1 MIQVSDKFKT
11 AIYAPTRKTT
21 AKVTFE
27 ILDVGAFENN
37 TKTVISQAEISRLDQ
52 LTNKVREMTSK
63 YATYERN
70 YFRLDSSFVIPPKT
84 TDAGFEV
91 GWWSGDIC
99 DSEGVFNPHQII
111 EILLDEES
119 SSIGLTISFDILAN
133 EYAADFDIAV
143 YTGDNTLLHS
153 QSIVGNI
160 ESVYALTKPLDDYK
174 KVIVTIKK
182 WGKGYRRARITEI
195 DFGVIRE
202 YSDNSLIKLNML
214 EEISTTSETLPVSEL
229 KFTVDNSNK
238 EFNILNPEGFYRF
251 LQQRQEA
258 VLEIGVEISE
268 DTFEYVKMGNYYLSE
283 WQSDEGALTTTFTA
297 KNIIDLLD
305 NYEMENL
312 VAKNTNLYDL
322 VVGLF
327 TVAKITRYEIDIAL
341 KDITTQAIY
350 KKMTCRQLLQCIC
363 IAGMAVA
370 FTDREGRLIVKQLT
384 NNTPI
389 DNITFDNIY
398 KEPQIKLDK
407 LVSSVE
413 VSIYDKGEVTSVYKA
428 NGAITGGATL
438 KVENT
443 LINNTA
449 TAQSVAEWIL
459 LESNLRALYDV
470 NWRQNPALD
479 LGDNIT
485 LEDSYGA
492 NKPSRIIKQEYEY
505 QGYLSGKTT
514 TKGGV

>member
-37 TKTVISQAEISRLDQ
+37 TKTVTSQAEISRLGQ
-52 LTNKVREMTSK
+52 ITNKKREMSNK
-63 YATYERN
+63 YATYEKD
-70 YFRLDSSFVIPPKT
+70 YFRLDGSFTIPPKQNE
-84 TDAGFEV
+84 GGYEV

-111 EILLDEES
+111 EIILDQES

-133 EYAADFDIAV
+133 EYASDFDIEV
-143 YTGDNTLLHS
+143 YKADNTLLHS
-153 QSIVGNI
+153 QSVVNNI
-160 ESVYALTKPLDDYK
+160 ESVYAMTKPLDDYK

-182 WGKGYRRARITEI
+182 WGKPFRRARITEI

-251 LQQRQEA
+251 LQQRQES
-258 VLEIGVEISE
+258 VLEIGVEISP
-268 DTFEYVKMGNYYLSE
+268 DTFEYVKMGNFYLSE

-305 NYEMENL
+305 NYDMENL
-312 VAKNTNLYDL
+312 VARNTNLYDL
-322 VVGLF
+322 AVELF
-327 TVAKITRYEIDIAL
+327 TIAKVTRYEIDIAL

-363 IAGMAVA
+363 IAGKAVA
-370 FTDREGRLIVKQLT
+370 YTDREGKLILKQLL
-384 NNTPI
+384 NDSPI

-413 VSIYDKGEVTSVYKA
+413 VSIYNNGQVTSAYKA
-428 NGAITGGATL
+428 NGIITGGATL
-438 KVENT
+438 KLENT
-443 LINNTA
+443 LINNAT
-449 TAQSVAEWIL
+449 TAQAVAGWIL
-459 LESNLRALYDV
+459 SESNLRALYDV

-479 LGDNIT
+479 LGDIIT

-492 NKPSRIIKQEYEY
+492 NKPSRIIKQEFEY
-505 QGYLSGKTT
+505 QGYLNGKTT